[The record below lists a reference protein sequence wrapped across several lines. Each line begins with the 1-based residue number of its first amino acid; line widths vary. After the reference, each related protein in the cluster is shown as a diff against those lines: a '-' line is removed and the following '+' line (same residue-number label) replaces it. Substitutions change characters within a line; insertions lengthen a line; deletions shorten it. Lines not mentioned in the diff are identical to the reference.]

1 MDRLSSGCIW
11 QAAGLSSCR
20 GREPGF
26 PDEAELD
33 SVAHDPEHVVPAS
46 DLFAIP
52 QFELHVVGIDLVILE
67 KGLEAIL
74 HGLFDLRAGYPV
86 IGGVSLIREAV
97 IQEALRGTSV
107 SNVPQAV
114 RALAQ
119 GAVFL
124 SEFHQEPAQLVVG
137 GGRDAF
143 EFNMDHMCQGWC
155 GRPSIG
161 LVV

>member
-1 MDRLSSGCIW
+1 MDRLSSSCIW

-20 GREPGF
+20 GRKPGF

-52 QFELHVVGIDLVILE
+52 QLELHVVGIDLVILE

-97 IQEALRGTSV
+97 IQEGPCEELRSPTS
-107 SNVPQAV
+107 
-114 RALAQ
+114 RK
-119 GAVFL
+119 L
-124 SEFHQEPAQLVVG
+124 SEPLRKALCSS
-137 GGRDAF
+137 AS
-143 EFNMDHMCQGWC
+143 
-155 GRPSIG
+155 SIRNP
-161 LVV
+161 LSLL